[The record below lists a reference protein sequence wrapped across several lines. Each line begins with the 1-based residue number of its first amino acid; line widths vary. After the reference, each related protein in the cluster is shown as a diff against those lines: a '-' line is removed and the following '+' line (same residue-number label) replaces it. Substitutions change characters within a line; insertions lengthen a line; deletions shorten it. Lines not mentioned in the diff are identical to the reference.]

1 MTNLT
6 VQESKLLVDLNPLF
20 PIPKILPPPTSQLPN
35 ESQRFWDAVT
45 SAILNKQYA
54 QATKLKQELEE
65 RQRVK
70 AAERAERNEEWHPRF
85 FEQAVTPDGKP
96 ELTEEGKKVLKGLQ
110 EEDWH
115 LAESTVTGA

>member
-1 MTNLT
+1 M
-6 VQESKLLVDLNPLF
+6 LVDLNPLF
-20 PIPKILPPPTSQLPN
+20 PIPKIVPPPTYQLPN

-45 SAILNKQYA
+45 SAILNKQYS

-70 AAERAERNEEWHPRF
+70 AAERAERNEEWRPRF
-85 FEQAVTPDGKP
+85 FEQAITPDGKP
-96 ELTEEGKKVLKGLQ
+96 ELTEDGKQVLKGLQ

-115 LAESTVTGA
+115 LAESAVTGA

>member
-20 PIPKILPPPTSQLPN
+20 PIPKILPPPTFQLPN

-70 AAERAERNEEWHPRF
+70 AAERAERNEEWRPRF